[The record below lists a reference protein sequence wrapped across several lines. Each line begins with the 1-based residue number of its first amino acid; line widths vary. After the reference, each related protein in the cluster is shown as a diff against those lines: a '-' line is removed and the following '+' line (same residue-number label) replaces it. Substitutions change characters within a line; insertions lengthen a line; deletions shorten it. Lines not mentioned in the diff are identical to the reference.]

1 MSSEMSLDKHIT
13 PIDIGQVIRVEVT
26 TLVDGVV
33 RTVSCNAIVS
43 EKTLTGPFQN
53 GTAKLTGIC
62 LLDVRCEVNPENG
75 EYVEVM
81 Q

>member
-1 MSSEMSLDKHIT
+1 MRLDKHIT

-26 TLVDGVV
+26 TLADGVV
-33 RTVSCNAIVS
+33 RTVACNALVT
-43 EKTLTGPFQN
+43 EKTLTGPFED

-75 EYVEVM
+75 EYVEVTP
-81 Q
+81 

>member
-1 MSSEMSLDKHIT
+1 MSLDKYIT
-13 PIDIGQVIRVEVT
+13 PIDVGQVIRVEVT

-33 RTVSCNAIVS
+33 RTVSCNSLVI
-43 EKTLTGPFQN
+43 EKKLTWPFEN

-75 EYVEVM
+75 EYVEVTK
-81 Q
+81 

>member
-1 MSSEMSLDKHIT
+1 MSGEMSLDKHIT

-33 RTVSCNAIVS
+33 RTVSCNSLVI
-43 EKTLTGPFQN
+43 EKKLTGPFEN

-75 EYVEVM
+75 EYVEVTK
-81 Q
+81 

>member
-1 MSSEMSLDKHIT
+1 MSGEMSLDKHIT

-26 TLVDGVV
+26 TLMDGVV
-33 RTVSCNAIVS
+33 RTVSCNALVI
-43 EKTLTGPFQN
+43 EKTLTGPFEN

-75 EYVEVM
+75 EYVEVAK
-81 Q
+81 

>member
-1 MSSEMSLDKHIT
+1 MSIDKHIT

-26 TLVDGVV
+26 TLMDGVV
-33 RTVSCNAIVS
+33 RTVSCNSLVI
-43 EKTLTGPFQN
+43 EKKLTVPFEN

-75 EYVEVM
+75 EYVEVTE
-81 Q
+81 